1 MKTKHL
7 RALIAG
13 LATAPMVSMSAHA
26 TLSDQDLGI
35 SWAKCSMQ
43 AKLLQEVAFKKEK
56 IDTSEVYRKVSAY
69 LHIHAIAAAGEDV
82 TEAARQKERS
92 HFIRNAMGQNLA
104 EFASSYIAISSKSV
118 DSCMKSISENR
129 DRLRND
135 VQEIIRKSKQ

>member
-1 MKTKHL
+1 
-7 RALIAG
+7 
-13 LATAPMVSMSAHA
+13 
-26 TLSDQDLGI
+26 
-35 SWAKCSMQ
+35 MQ